1 MNESRVLAGQFRLL
15 QRLGAGSMGEV
26 WRALDI
32 NVEREVAVKLLRPE
46 LASNAAFVDRFR
58 TEAVVL
64 ARLNHPNIAN
74 LYTLVR
80 EGDALYM
87 VMEFVPGTTLD
98 HLLARRGR
106 LGWTEV
112 RDLALSALAGLA
124 HAHAA
129 GVVHRDIKPANI
141 LITPAG
147 ILKLTDFGIARM
159 RDRSR
164 MTRAGNWVGTMEY
177 ASPEQ
182 VRGEAVDGRSDLYSL
197 AIVLYELLTGE
208 LPFKADTDYSLMK
221 AQLETPPP
229 RAALRVPG
237 LPPEFD
243 EALWRAMAKQP
254 GDRFADAAAFAQA
267 LRPLGAVAGA
277 VTGVHLSARSLVA
290 PSLPSSAGQM
300 VARLASWMDM
310 PRGWLARRNQARPG
324 RSAAEATPTSSAWLA
339 ASRSWFDSTS
349 IADSQRVAAT
359 IGWMRANPVLA
370 AAAGL
375 GLVALGLVVVA
386 LRPAASPPATIAP
399 KAEVAGPPPASVPAQ
414 TGGSIRIA
422 PPTDLTAPILPASGA
437 APVPGQP
444 RGGGSARPPS
454 EMPGQPAS
462 PPPTTPPA
470 QPPNER
476 PPARAPESPAQPK
489 QPDGGWYIRR

>member
-1 MNESRVLAGQFRLL
+1 MNGARILAGQFRLL

-80 EGDALYM
+80 EGEALYM

-98 HLLARRGR
+98 HVLARRGR

-112 RDLALSALAGLA
+112 RDLALAALAGLA

-129 GVVHRDIKPANI
+129 GIVHRDIKPANI
-141 LITPAG
+141 LITPTG
-147 ILKLTDFGIARM
+147 VLKLTDFGIARM

-237 LPPEFD
+237 LPAEFD

-254 GDRFADAAAFAQA
+254 ADRFEDAAAFAQA

-277 VTGVHLSARSLVA
+277 VTGVHLSSKSLVA
-290 PSLPSSAGQM
+290 ASSLLSAGRLS
-300 VARLASWMDM
+300 ARLASGMEVL
-310 PRGWLARRNQARPG
+310 RNWLAWRPQALSG
-324 RSAAEATPTSSAWLA
+324 RA
-339 ASRSWFDSTS
+339 ASGAASPSPPWTAAWRNWIGSTS
-349 IADSQRVAAT
+349 MADSQRVASS
-359 IGWMRANPVLA
+359 IHWMRTNPVLA
-370 AAAGL
+370 AAAGV

-386 LRPAASPPATIAP
+386 LRPAPSPPVVIVPQPRDGVAP
-399 KAEVAGPPPASVPAQ
+399 SASVPAE
-414 TGGSIRIA
+414 TGVSIRIA
-422 PPTDLTAPILPASGA
+422 PPPDLTAPIMPASGA
-437 APVPGQP
+437 ASVPAQP
-444 RGGGSARPPS
+444 RAGGGLRPPAGG
-454 EMPGQPAS
+454 PLQPT
-462 PPPTTPPA
+462 PPPADSPPA

-476 PPARAPESPAQPK
+476 PPGRTPDSPAQPK
-489 QPDGGWYIRR
+489 QPDSGWYIRR